1 MSDAPRYF
9 AITIPGLEAVAAAE
23 LAALSAHDLATV
35 EGGIEFTGSPDTMM
49 RVNLRAR
56 SITRVLLRLAS
67 FKALSFPEL
76 YNKSRRIDWSRYLAD
91 GVKLS
96 LRASCQGSRL
106 LHSGRVEKAV
116 FDAIC
121 DSHIGVSAEGDAEG
135 QQILIRMDHDQC
147 TISLDCSGDRLD
159 RRGYRLH
166 SGMAPLRET
175 IAAALLQWMQW
186 QPDEWLLTPM
196 CGSGTFAIEA
206 ALMATKRAPGL
217 THDFAFLH
225 WPSLKQKGW
234 QRVKE
239 KAEAMAVTPLLQIHA
254 SDLDA
259 KMLAQAELNAADAGV
274 SNLIEFSELD
284 MAMLLPPAGATGG
297 LLLVNPPYGGRIEAD
312 TQALYGMLG
321 KVFKRHFSGW
331 RMAVIVP
338 DQACER
344 ALAMTAKRRLKIKHG
359 GQWVHVLHL
368 ECPARR

>member
-1 MSDAPRYF
+1 MSDAHCFF
-9 AITIPGLEAVAAAE
+9 AVTLPGLEAVAAAE
-23 LAALSAHDLATV
+23 LVALSAHAVTPV
-35 EGGIEFTGSPDTMM
+35 EGGVEFSGSPDTMM

-76 YNKSRRIDWSRYLAD
+76 YNKSKRIAWSRYLGD

-96 LRASCQGSRL
+96 LRASCHGSRL

-121 DSHIGVSAEGDAEG
+121 DSHIKVSEDGHE
-135 QQILIRMDHDQC
+135 QQILIRIDRDQC

-175 IAAALLQWMQW
+175 IAAALLQWMGW
-186 QPDEWLLTPM
+186 RPDECLLTPM

-206 ALMATKRAPGL
+206 ALMATRQAPGL
-217 THDFAFLH
+217 NHDFAFLY
-225 WPSLKQKGW
+225 WPGLKQKGW

-239 KAEAMAVTPLLQIHA
+239 KAEAMRVVPQLHIHA
-254 SDLDA
+254 SDIDSR
-259 KMLAQAELNAADAGV
+259 MIAQAEHNAADAGV
-274 SNLIEFSELD
+274 SALIQFAELD
-284 MAMLLPPAGATGG
+284 MAMLHPPAGSTAG
-297 LLLVNPPYGGRIEAD
+297 LMLVNPPYGGRIEAD
-312 TQALYGMLG
+312 TQFLYGMVG
-321 KVFKRHFSGW
+321 KLLKRQFSGW

-338 DQACER
+338 DAACER
-344 ALAMTAKRRLKIKHG
+344 ALGMPARRRLKIRHG

-368 ECPARR
+368 E